1 MSITTAGNGENIPQ
15 TGAGKVSLSSSSS
28 SLGQSHP
35 TAGKAWQPS
44 HFTPLALSTEVM
56 IYRYRQTD
64 RHFIIIYTR
73 PKPAYGRQ
81 GLAGLWGQDTD
92 EVTTFLVFLT
102 SHFAPAAL
110 SSDLT
115 NLGPLMTMKIHLET
129 LKNHGNQPKTMKNHE
144 TTLKNHGNQAKT
156 MRPP

>member
-64 RHFIIIYTR
+64 RHFIIIYIIIITITIIIIIIIIVDENIKDFILISGHR
-73 PKPAYGRQ
+73 WRRNP
-81 GLAGLWGQDTD
+81 LWGFRPRPSCPNHTQY
-92 EVTTFLVFLT
+92 VRYQFY
-102 SHFAPAAL
+102 
-110 SSDLT
+110 SDSFPT
-115 NLGPLMTMKIHLET
+115 CF
-129 LKNHGNQPKTMKNHE
+129 
-144 TTLKNHGNQAKT
+144 
-156 MRPP
+156 